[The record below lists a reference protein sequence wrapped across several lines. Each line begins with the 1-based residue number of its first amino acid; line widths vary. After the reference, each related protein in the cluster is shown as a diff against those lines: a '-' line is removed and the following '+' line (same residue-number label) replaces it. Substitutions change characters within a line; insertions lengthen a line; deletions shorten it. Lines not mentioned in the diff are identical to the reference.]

1 MAVVEEVIWEEV
13 IWEEVCLVWE
23 IPHKP
28 LSQIALLLVIMFNV
42 YLVHMLVHQLA
53 LAITLTP
60 CQGALL
66 VVILCALITSGIADF
81 VLTVSMMLLL
91 DAKDLMV

>member
-1 MAVVEEVIWEEV
+1 MVSITVWEVEEEE
-13 IWEEVCLVWE
+13 EEGTCLVWE

-42 YLVHMLVHQLA
+42 YLVHMLVHQLV

-60 CQGALL
+60 CQGAFLVAVVSALTTNGNVDIVLAVLL
-66 VVILCALITSGIADF
+66 T
-81 VLTVSMMLLL
+81 
-91 DAKDLMV
+91 